1 MKIESENVQIPRALF
16 IQLVKYFG
24 QIEAH
29 DDLELEDRRVFITGQ
44 LIEKFEKM
52 KKREE
57 YARSHGFKQ

>member
-29 DDLELEDRRVFITGQ
+29 DDPELEDRRVFITGQ
-44 LIEKFEKM
+44 LVEKFEKM
-52 KKREE
+52 KRREE
-57 YARSHGFKQ
+57 YQKQHGYR